1 MLATAATLFT
11 AGHHNLGTA
20 AEAAEALR
28 PLAGNAASLL
38 FAAGIIGSGLL
49 AIPVLTT
56 GPAHALAETF
66 GWKHGL
72 TQAPGRA
79 LEFYVVIAL
88 STGVALGIGISGF
101 NPITALFW
109 ASVLMG
115 LLTPPL
121 MLIIMLAT
129 NNRKIMG
136 GISNGRWVNF
146 VGWSTTAL
154 VTLAAVALIW
164 TWIR

>member
-1 MLATAATLFT
+1 M
-11 AGHHNLGTA
+11 
-20 AEAAEALR
+20 
-28 PLAGNAASLL
+28 
-38 FAAGIIGSGLL
+38 
-49 AIPVLTT
+49 
-56 GPAHALAETF
+56 
-66 GWKHGL
+66 
-72 TQAPGRA
+72 
-79 LEFYVVIAL
+79 VIAL

-136 GISNGRWVNF
+136 GIRNGRWVNI